1 MYKLFLTARAYLCFV
16 LHFPAQRDYAFLHAK
31 RSLAK
36 AKSGFAGDAGYFLL
50 RALTCASS
58 CAFPRKEITL
68 SSMPNGVWR

>member
-1 MYKLFLTARAYLCFV
+1 
-16 LHFPAQRDYAFLHAK
+16 
-31 RSLAK
+31 K

-68 SSMPNGVWR
+68 SSMPNGVWRKLKAASPGMLAISYCARLSMTLLAFPSLR